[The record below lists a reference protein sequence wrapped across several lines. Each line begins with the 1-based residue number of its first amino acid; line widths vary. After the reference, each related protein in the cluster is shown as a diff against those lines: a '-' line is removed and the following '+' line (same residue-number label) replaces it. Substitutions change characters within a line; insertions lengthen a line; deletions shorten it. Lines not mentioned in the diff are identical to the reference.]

1 MKTKLDS
8 KNGLITILI
17 AEDSPTQA
25 EQLSHI
31 LEKNNYKV
39 IAAKD
44 GKEAFAMAIKHKPSI
59 IISDI
64 MMPEMNGYEL
74 CKNIKTNENTI
85 NIPVIL
91 LTSLAN
97 ADDVL
102 EGLACGADNFIT
114 KPYNSDYLI
123 THIERI
129 LSNIKFGNYERVRI
143 GVEII
148 IGGKKR
154 FITADQQQMLSLLIS
169 TYDAA
174 VQRNNELLE
183 TQEELK
189 ALNENL
195 EELVNERTAALLEEI
210 EIRKSAEKEINKLN
224 RIYAVLSNINQAIV
238 RIQDTNKLLNDICL
252 IAVDEG
258 KFESAWI
265 GIINKEVNK
274 IEFSASAGLENEL
287 FNVCSD
293 KNPICNP
300 LKFGKHFI
308 SNDISNDNRIWDEWK
323 QKSLTYGFKSFAV
336 FPIRT
341 FENIVGSFCIYSN
354 EPGFFDD
361 KEINLLDEMSTD
373 ISFALEYIQIE
384 LKRKE
389 AEELLKKSELKYRQL
404 FDDDLTGDFIATVD
418 GKILL
423 ANPALARI
431 FGYNSVDEL
440 MKLNIASLYK
450 NLEERDEF
458 LNFLRKNKKIEQFER
473 EFILRDGRVIST
485 IENVVGEFDE
495 NGELVSLKGYLFDN
509 TERKKAELDLIKAK
523 EKAEESDRLKTA
535 FLTNMSHEIR
545 TPMNGILGFTS
556 LLKKPDLTG
565 EKQQDYI
572 QIIEES
578 GARML
583 NTINDIIDI
592 SKIESGLVEVI
603 NLETNINEQIEYI
616 YTFFNAEAQEKGL
629 TFLFKNTLPK
639 EEANLIV
646 DKEKLQKILTN
657 LVKNAIKF
665 TDTGSIEFGYNKK
678 DCCYEFFVKDTG
690 IGIPR
695 DKQAVIFER
704 FIQAD
709 ISDTRAYD
717 GSGLGLSITKAYIEM
732 LGGRIWLESEENK
745 GSTFHFIIPCNIEQ
759 KEKNVLSN
767 KIDIR
772 YPDLLIKN
780 LKILIAEDDEIS
792 SKYLTEI
799 LNESCKEILYAKT
812 GPEAINKSTLNP
824 DIDLILMDVQMPE
837 IDGHEATRQIRK
849 FNKDVVIIAQTAFGL
864 VGDRKKALE
873 AGCNDY
879 ISKPIDPNKLN
890 MLIIKNLTLKE
901 NWFSQKIGLF

>member
-1 MKTKLDS
+1 MKMKLDS
-8 KNGLITILI
+8 ENGLITILI

-25 EQLSHI
+25 EQLRHI
-31 LEKNNYKV
+31 LEKSNYKV
-39 IAAKD
+39 VAAKD
-44 GKEAFAMAIKHKPSI
+44 GKEAFAMAVKHKPSI

-74 CKNIKTNENTI
+74 CKNIKANENTI

-114 KPYNSDYLI
+114 KPYNNDYLI

-143 GVEII
+143 GVEIV

-238 RIQDTNKLLNDICL
+238 RIQDTNQLLNDICL

-258 KFESAWI
+258 KFESACI

-287 FNVCSD
+287 FNVCTD
-293 KNPICNP
+293 KNPICNT

-341 FENIVGSFCIYSN
+341 FENIVGCFCIYSN
-354 EPGFFDD
+354 EPGFFD
-361 KEINLLDEMSTD
+361 EIEISLLDEMSTD

-404 FDDDLTGDFIATVD
+404 FDDDLTGDYIATVD
-418 GKILL
+418 GKTLL

-431 FGYNSVDEL
+431 FGYDSVNEL
-440 MKLNIASLYK
+440 MKVNLASLYK
-450 NLEERDEF
+450 NPEERDEF

-495 NGELVSLKGYLFDN
+495 NGELVNIKGYLFDN
-509 TERKKAELDLIKAK
+509 TERKKAELNLIKAK

-592 SKIESGLVEVI
+592 SKIESGLIDVI
-603 NLETNINEQIEYI
+603 NLETNINEQIEHI
-616 YTFFNAEAQEKGL
+616 YTFFSAEAQEKGL
-629 TFLFKNTLPK
+629 TFLYKNTLPK
-639 EEANLIV
+639 EEANLIT
-646 DKEKLQKILTN
+646 DKEKLLRILTN

-678 DCCYEFFVKDTG
+678 DNCYEFFVKDTG

-695 DKQAVIFER
+695 NKHAVIFER

-745 GSTFHFIIPCNIEQ
+745 GSTFYFIIPCNIEQ
-759 KEKNVLSN
+759 KEKNGLSN
-767 KIDIR
+767 KAVIGN
-772 YPDLLIKN
+772 PALLIKN
-780 LKILIAEDDEIS
+780 LKVLIAEDNEIS
-792 SKYLTEI
+792 RIYLAEI
-799 LNESCKEILYAKT
+799 LIENCKEILYAKT
-812 GPEAINKSTLNP
+812 GAEAIKKCTLNP
-824 DIDLILMDVQMPE
+824 DIDLILMDIQMPV
-837 IDGHEATRQIRK
+837 IDGHEATREIRK

-864 VGDRKKALE
+864 IGDRKKALE

-890 MLIIKNLTLKE
+890 MIITNNL
-901 NWFSQKIGLF
+901 KIKDNSIK